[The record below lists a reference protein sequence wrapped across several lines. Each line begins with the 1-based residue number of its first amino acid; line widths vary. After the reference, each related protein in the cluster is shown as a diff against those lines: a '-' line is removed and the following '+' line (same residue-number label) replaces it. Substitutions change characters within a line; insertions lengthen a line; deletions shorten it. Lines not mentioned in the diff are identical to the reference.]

1 MGVGRCG
8 MGGVGWAR
16 GGGPGGTPSQAGFSI
31 VATLSARCV
40 TRRISLRR
48 VDAIRYRRVHPER

>member
-1 MGVGRCG
+1 MWDGRVGGGRGV
-8 MGGVGWAR
+8 
-16 GGGPGGTPSQAGFSI
+16 GGPGGTPSQAGFSI